1 MSYARTGSTVGM
13 HEEKLLAE
21 FSQLWALVTI
31 NLFICAWLL
40 KNLLIFEC
48 LLKLSYCQDIEK
60 RIYYNTLIVTTT
72 TRKKN
77 NK

>member
-13 HEEKLLAE
+13 HEDKYLAE

-40 KNLLIFEC
+40 KI
-48 LLKLSYCQDIEK
+48 
-60 RIYYNTLIVTTT
+60 
-72 TRKKN
+72 
-77 NK
+77 

>member
-13 HEEKLLAE
+13 HEEQLLAE

-40 KNLLIFEC
+40 K
-48 LLKLSYCQDIEK
+48 
-60 RIYYNTLIVTTT
+60 IYWFLNVY
-72 TRKKN
+72 
-77 NK
+77 